1 MRALN
6 LFGQL
11 HKVKWMTIET
21 GSSISLPS
29 FRKGIEFDVKPL
41 NLGGTRAMMKA
52 TNGDNVDV
60 MMVMLTET
68 LKREFPN
75 VTSGEIDKIEQDD
88 FVVLIDLVSK
98 ANKGLEKIGQ
108 NAKDGSNDAD
118 KPQQDIV
125 PDAPDFTPPV
135 N

>member
-1 MRALN
+1 
-6 LFGQL
+6 
-11 HKVKWMTIET
+11 MTTET

-41 NLGGTRAMMKA
+41 NLGGTKAMMKA

-75 VTSGEIDKIEQDD
+75 VTPDEIDKIEQVD
-88 FVVLIDLVSK
+88 FVSLIDLVSK
-98 ANKGLEKIGQ
+98 ANKGLDKIAK
-108 NAKDGSNDAD
+108 NAEEDEEQETGEI
-118 KPQQDIV
+118 PTE
-125 PDAPDFTPPV
+125 DFTTPV